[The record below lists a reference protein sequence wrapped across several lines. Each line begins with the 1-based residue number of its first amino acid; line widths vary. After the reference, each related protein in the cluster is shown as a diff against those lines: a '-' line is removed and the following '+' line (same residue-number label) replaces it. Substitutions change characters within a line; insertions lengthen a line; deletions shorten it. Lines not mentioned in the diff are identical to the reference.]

1 MRLRTVGFAL
11 AAGLAALLVVGVVGT
26 ELGTAA
32 GIEFSLFVGI
42 PAGIVA
48 GAAAA
53 AVVLLRFE
61 DREPSRRRPAV
72 ALVGFGAAFVLA
84 LLLAVGALRLRNS
97 VAVPVAAVAG
107 LVGAGVAYLRAVYR
121 GG

>member
-11 AAGLAALLVVGVVGT
+11 AAGVAALLVVGVIGT

-32 GIEFSLFVGI
+32 GIEFSLFVGV
-42 PAGIVA
+42 PAGLVA

-53 AVVLLRFE
+53 AVVFLRYE
-61 DREPSRRRPAV
+61 DPEPSRRRPAV
-72 ALVGFGAAFVLA
+72 ALAGFGATFVLA
-84 LLLAVGALRLRNS
+84 LPLAAGALRLRNS
-97 VAVPVAAVAG
+97 VALPVAAVVG
-107 LVGAGVAYLRAVYR
+107 LMGAGVAYRRAVDR